1 MENAFFPLVF
11 RQKYIRRW
19 GLMRNITTE
28 TLAEHSYEVAVT
40 AHALALIGNN
50 IFGRKYDADRTATLA
65 LFHDAPEVFTGDLPT
80 PVKYYNKDI
89 RENYAAIERN
99 AVNQLTSKISPEIA
113 DEYSAI
119 LGSFVKE
126 GDELLMPLVHAADK
140 ICAYIKCIE
149 EEKGGNTEFRS
160 AKASIKASLER
171 IDLPELS
178 WFAEHVL
185 PSFEFDLD
193 ELQNS

>member
-40 AHALALIGNN
+40 AHALALIGNH
-50 IFGRKYDADRTATLA
+50 IFGKSYDADRTATLA

-80 PVKYYNKDI
+80 PVKYYNSEI
-89 RENYAAIERN
+89 RANYAAIERN
-99 AVNQLTSKISPEIA
+99 AIDQLTSKLSPEISS
-113 DEYSAI
+113 EYAAI
-119 LGSFVKE
+119 LGSIERKN
-126 GDELLMPLVHAADK
+126 DRELVPLVHAADK
-140 ICAYIKCIE
+140 ICAYIKCVE
-149 EEKGGNTEFRS
+149 EEKGGNSEFRS
-160 AKASIKASLER
+160 ARASVKASLDK

-178 WFAEHVL
+178 WFCEHIL
-185 PSFEFDLD
+185 PAFECDLD
-193 ELQNS
+193 ELQR